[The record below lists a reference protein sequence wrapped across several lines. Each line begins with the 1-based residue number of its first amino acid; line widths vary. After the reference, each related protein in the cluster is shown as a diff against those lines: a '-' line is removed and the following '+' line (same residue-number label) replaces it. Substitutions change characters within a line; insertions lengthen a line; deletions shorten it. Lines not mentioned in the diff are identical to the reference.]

1 MLRSMIVT
9 IDGPAGTGKSTVAQ
23 AVAARLGAAFLD
35 TGAMYRAIGLA
46 AMRAGARLDD
56 ADLVGKVA
64 ERVSVGFDFST
75 SPPSVLLDGE
85 AVEELIRTP
94 EVTKAASAVAA
105 APAVRAVLVREQQR
119 IGREW
124 PNLVT
129 EGRDQGTVV
138 FPQADVKFYLD
149 AKPQERARRR
159 VEQLQARGG
168 GGQDVEFGE
177 VLREI
182 LARDERDAGRAVGPL
197 RVPAGAIVVDTTG
210 MSPGQVIDLLVEKV
224 KGRGAR

>member
-1 MLRSMIVT
+1 MIVT

-46 AMRAGARLDD
+46 AMRGGVGLED
-56 ADLVGKVA
+56 AEAVGRMA

-75 SPPSVLLDGE
+75 TPPAVLLDGQSVGE
-85 AVEELIRTP
+85 VIRTP

-129 EGRDQGTVV
+129 EGRDQGSVV
-138 FPQADVKFYLD
+138 FPQAEVKFYLD
-149 AKPQERARRR
+149 AAPEERARRR
-159 VEQLQARGG
+159 VEQLRARG
-168 GGQDVEFGE
+168 QNVEYEE
-177 VLREI
+177 VLKEI
-182 LARDERDAGRAVGPL
+182 VARDGRDAGRAVGPL
-197 RVPAGAIVVDTTG
+197 KVPVGAIVLDTTG
-210 MSPGQVIDLLVEKV
+210 LSPGEVIDLLVSRA
-224 KGRGAR
+224 KGHTRE

>member
-1 MLRSMIVT
+1 MPRSMIVT

-46 AMRAGARLDD
+46 AMRAGVNLEDTSA
-56 ADLVGKVA
+56 VGKVA
-64 ERVSVGFDFST
+64 ERVNVGFDFST
-75 SPPSVLLDGE
+75 TPPRVLLDGE
-85 AVEELIRTP
+85 PIGELIRTP

-105 APAVRAVLVREQQR
+105 APAVRVVLVREQQR

-149 AKPQERARRR
+149 AAPEERARRR
-159 VEQLQARGG
+159 VEQLRARG
-168 GGQDVEFGE
+168 QNAEFEE
-177 VLREI
+177 VLKEI
-182 LARDERDAGRAVGPL
+182 VARDQRDAGRAMGPL
-197 RVPAGAIVVDTTG
+197 KVPDGAIVVDTTG
-210 MSPGQVIDLLVEKV
+210 LSPEEVIDLLVSRA
-224 KGRGAR
+224 KGITTK